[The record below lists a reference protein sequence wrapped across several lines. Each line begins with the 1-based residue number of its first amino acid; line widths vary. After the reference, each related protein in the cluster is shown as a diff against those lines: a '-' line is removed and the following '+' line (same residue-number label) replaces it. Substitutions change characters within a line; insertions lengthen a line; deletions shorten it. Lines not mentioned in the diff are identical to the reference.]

1 MQSAR
6 ALAEI
11 QPKGRSFATVLSIDG
26 GGVRG
31 IIAAR
36 VLAELERR
44 TQRRVS
50 ELFDLVAGTGSGGAI
65 ALALSTPGA
74 DGVGTRFGV
83 SEIAE
88 LLRAEMPRIYR
99 RRLRHRVRTLGGLT
113 GPRYPGKELQS
124 VLRTCF
130 GDHRLDQATTP
141 TLVTAYDVGAAKPF
155 LFRSYPS
162 DAGGE
167 QPTWNCLAW
176 EAAYATWAMPTYF
189 PPLRLPLPGQSTSA
203 RLEQRCIVSGDVFA
217 SNPAACALADSQR
230 LFPGQKQLVISLG
243 TARGEVE
250 SSGAYRGRRG
260 SLSSAGPIMQATS
273 AAQRDAVDFQL
284 DCALPSSYFRFQG
297 EDVSVR
303 ADDASPDALRCLQ
316 QAADE
321 LIDKSAVQL
330 ARVAG
335 LLLAN
340 LDSGGSLAASGPKL
354 SLPSGGKTR
363 QG

>member
-1 MQSAR
+1 MQATR

-44 TQRRVS
+44 TQRRLS

-65 ALALSTPGA
+65 ALALSTPRANGA
-74 DGVGTRFGV
+74 GPRFGV
-83 SEIAE
+83 SEIADF
-88 LLRAEMPRIYR
+88 LRAEMPRIYG
-99 RRLRHRVRTLGGLT
+99 RRLRHRVRTLGGLI
-113 GPRYPGKELQS
+113 GPRYPGEELRS
-124 VLRTCF
+124 VLRSCF
-130 GDHRLDQATTP
+130 GDQRLDQATTP

-155 LFRSYPS
+155 FFRSYPS
-162 DAGGE
+162 DDDSE
-167 QPTWNCLAW
+167 QVTRNDLTW

-189 PPLRLPLPGQSTSA
+189 PPLRLPLPGQATSA
-203 RLEQRCIVSGDVFA
+203 GFERYIVSGDVFA
-217 SNPAACALADSQR
+217 SNPAACALADAQR
-230 LFPGQKQLVISLG
+230 LFTGRTQLVISLG

-250 SSGAYRGRRG
+250 NSGAYRGRRG
-260 SLSSAGPIMQATS
+260 SLGSAGPIMQATS

-284 DCALPSSYFRFQG
+284 DCALPSRYFRFQG

-321 LIDKSAVQL
+321 LIEKAAPQL

-340 LDSGGSLAASGPKL
+340 LDSGGTLATSGP
-354 SLPSGGKTR
+354 
-363 QG
+363 

>member
-1 MQSAR
+1 MQAAR

-65 ALALSTPGA
+65 ALALSTPGD
-74 DGVGTRFGV
+74 DGAGPRFGV

-88 LLRAEMPRIYR
+88 ILRAEMPRIYW
-99 RRLRHRVRTLGGLT
+99 RRLRHRVRTLGGLI
-113 GPRYPGKELQS
+113 GPRYSGEELRS

-130 GDHRLDQATTP
+130 GDYRLDQATTP

-162 DAGGE
+162 DASGE
-167 QPTWNCLAW
+167 QSTWNDLTW

-189 PPLRLPLPGQSTSA
+189 PPLRLSLPGQANSA
-203 RLEQRCIVSGDVFA
+203 EVERCIVSGDVFA

-230 LFPGQKQLVISLG
+230 LFPGRKLLVISLG
-243 TARGEVE
+243 TARGAVE

-260 SLSSAGPIMQATS
+260 SLGSAGPILQATS

-303 ADDASPDALRCLQ
+303 MDDTSPDAMRCLQ

-321 LIDKSAVQL
+321 LIENSAAQL

-340 LDSGGSLAASGPKL
+340 LDSGGTLATSGQEL
-354 SLPSGGKTR
+354 SLSCGGKTR